1 MYTIPERL
9 KTENELYR
17 KMLDEQI
24 TGLRVASPG
33 IIQSFNPETQTA
45 TVQLAIREKVNI
57 NGNLTWEEIPE
68 LPDVPVVVLGGGG
81 YSATFPIAK
90 NDECLVVFGDS
101 CMDAWWQS
109 GGVQNQVDKR
119 RHDLSDGYAIVGLR
133 SQPRVL
139 SGYSNNSVQLRNDAG
154 TAHVEISGSDIN
166 LVGANISINA
176 SGSFNVNANSYSVTA
191 QTSTIDGNG
200 TTTIDGKAFL
210 PHTHGGVQSGGSNTG
225 GVS

>member
-1 MYTIPERL
+1 MLTITERL
-9 KTENELYR
+9 KDKTELYR
-17 KMLDEQI
+17 RMMGEELI
-24 TGLRVASPG
+24 GLRVASPG
-33 IIQSFNPETQTA
+33 IIQSFNPATQTA
-45 TVQLAIREKVNI
+45 TVQLAIREKINI
-57 NGNLTWEEIPE
+57 NGNQTWEEIPE
-68 LPDVPVVVLGGGG
+68 LLDVPVYVSGGGG

-90 NDECLVVFGDS
+90 DDECLVVFGDN

-154 TAHVEISGSDIN
+154 TAYVEIAGSTIN
-166 LVGANISINA
+166 IKGAN
-176 SGSFNVNANSYSVTA
+176 VN
-191 QTSTIDGNG
+191 IDGNVK
-200 TTTIDGKAFL
+200 IDGKRFL
-210 PHTHGGVQSGGSNTG
+210 PHTHGGVNPGSGNTS